1 MPPADDWSKDR
12 RGTEEERRR
21 ILERRRQARRDA
33 ADAAADAANPAPAA
47 KGKDRRTGDRRKS
60 QICFVCR
67 SEFVP
72 KANGQVICAECQLDG
87 VRGSAGRTKSRF

>member
-1 MPPADDWSKDR
+1 MPPADDWSRDR
-12 RGTEEERRR
+12 RGTEEERRK
-21 ILERRRQARRDA
+21 ILERRRQARLDA
-33 ADAAADAANPAPAA
+33 ADAAAHAANPAHAA
-47 KGKDRRTGDRRKS
+47 KGKDRRSGDRRKS

-67 SEFVP
+67 NEFVP